1 MDLHPLAGLASIAL
15 QLETSFK
22 SSAAEGRKEG
32 EKGGKKEGREKR
44 KKEEGRE
51 GKKKKGR
58 QMFLQLEIL
67 KFKRKWKNKIRRD
80 KGYRR
85 KEGRKKEGMKERKTR
100 EGGKK

>member
-1 MDLHPLAGLASIAL
+1 MAGLASIAL

-32 EKGGKKEGREKR
+32 KKGGEKEGREKR

-58 QMFLQLEIL
+58 KMFLQLERL
-67 KFKRKWKNKIRRD
+67 KFKRKWKNKNRRD

-85 KEGRKKEGMKERKTR
+85 RKEGRRKE
-100 EGGKK
+100 